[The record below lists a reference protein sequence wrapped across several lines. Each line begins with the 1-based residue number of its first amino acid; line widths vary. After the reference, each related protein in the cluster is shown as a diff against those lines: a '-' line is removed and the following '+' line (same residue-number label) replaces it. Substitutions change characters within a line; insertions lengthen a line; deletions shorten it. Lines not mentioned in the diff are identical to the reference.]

1 MKIETTKIL
10 PNPMQPRTVFDEGEM
25 EKLAASLDRDGLLNA
40 ISVEKL
46 PNGWYML
53 TDGER
58 RWRAA
63 LSIGWREI
71 EATVRESCADD
82 TERLALALV
91 ANLQREDM
99 GPADVA
105 RGYAQ
110 LRETMTVAEIAARMG
125 RSEGHI
131 YQMLSLLISG
141 LTEHSL
147 CALNHR
153 HMPLDFTMLRRLAE
167 LDAESQAM
175 IVNRAMRQKASGH
188 SIRAMIAGLQG
199 GAAFRARRQ
208 LKVRAALG
216 TGMPPAQA
224 VAGIDSLN
232 GEGPAVTETCRR
244 CGMADEGML
253 TVCRDCP
260 LVTFL
265 LVTAELAAKADA

>member
-25 EKLAASLDRDGLLNA
+25 EELAASLDRDGLLNA

-141 LTEHSL
+141 LTEH
-147 CALNHR
+147 
-153 HMPLDFTMLRRLAE
+153 T
-167 LDAESQAM
+167 
-175 IVNRAMRQKASGH
+175 
-188 SIRAMIAGLQG
+188 
-199 GAAFRARRQ
+199 
-208 LKVRAALG
+208 
-216 TGMPPAQA
+216 QA